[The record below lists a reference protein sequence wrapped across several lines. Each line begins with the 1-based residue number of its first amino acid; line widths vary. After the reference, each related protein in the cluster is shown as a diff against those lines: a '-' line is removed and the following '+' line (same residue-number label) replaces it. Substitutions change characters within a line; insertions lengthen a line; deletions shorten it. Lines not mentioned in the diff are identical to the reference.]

1 MPAPSLTPAKKKVAE
16 SKIEALVAEVLAEMS
31 KKKEEPKQ
39 PKKPVKK

>member
-1 MPAPSLTPAKKKVAE
+1 MLE
-16 SKIEALVAEVLAEMS
+16 DLVAEVLAEMS